1 MSYGADELREGI
13 LELFEEASERSRY
26 FMAFEERETIQTVR
40 WLPKLE
46 PLINTLADAK
56 MPVRVPTWEG
66 PTAKAP
72 RVRHRKFSSTHKVK
86 DLRGL
91 KAHAGSCPVCNARAR
106 EHRCPGW

>member
-40 WLPKLE
+40 
-46 PLINTLADAK
+46 
-56 MPVRVPTWEG
+56 
-66 PTAKAP
+66 
-72 RVRHRKFSSTHKVK
+72 RKFSSTHKVK